1 MREGQ
6 REALG
11 IVISCL
17 GIAGLLAG
25 FPGLSGLLKG
35 TWGFVLFGGAVIGAL
50 LYVFVTL
57 RIGNKIFAALLVLG
71 LFSALSFGSTYGVMW
86 YFISYLPAH
95 GGLGL
100 ENILETPSNTRN
112 SFLSYVKAGN
122 FEKAYQLLSPD
133 AQNQIPD
140 ADAFRRIIT
149 ENNWQPTRWKWITEQ
164 VEQERAHYSGEA
176 TYKENRIGV
185 IEVWL
190 DRIETH
196 WKVSGM
202 NFQPQ

>member
-50 LYVFVTL
+50 LYVFITL

-71 LFSALSFGSTYGVMW
+71 FFSALSFGSTYGVTW

-95 GGLGL
+95 GGLVWK
-100 ENILETPSNTRN
+100 ISCKRHQTRAI
-112 SFLSYVKAGN
+112 F
-122 FEKAYQLLSPD
+122 FC
-133 AQNQIPD
+133 
-140 ADAFRRIIT
+140 
-149 ENNWQPTRWKWITEQ
+149 
-164 VEQERAHYSGEA
+164 H
-176 TYKENRIGV
+176 
-185 IEVWL
+185 
-190 DRIETH
+190 
-196 WKVSGM
+196 M
-202 NFQPQ
+202 